1 MSIEQLFINASL
13 SQRITQ
19 TDWEKL
25 TVAAKSPLTPEEQ
38 LMVKRIVHSVRRG
51 WFSILGQEGSAL
63 DASSNA
69 LAAASPA

>member
-13 SQRITQ
+13 SQKITQ

-25 TVAAKSPLTPEEQ
+25 TVAAKSSLTPEEQ

-51 WFSILGQEGSAL
+51 WFLILGQEGNAL

-69 LAAASPA
+69 LAIASPA

>member
-1 MSIEQLFINASL
+1 MSIEQLFVNTSL

-19 TDWEKL
+19 NEWEQL
-25 TVAAKSPLTPEEQ
+25 VTIANSPLTPEEQ

-63 DASSNA
+63 DANSNS
-69 LAAASPA
+69 LATASPA